1 MGVVVLGIDP
11 GTLCMGYGVVEAQE
25 NQSVCRSY
33 GVIHPPK
40 KLSFGKRIHFI
51 NKELE
56 KLYIFY
62 KPHHTAVEKIFF
74 GKNPE
79 TAFKLGHAFALC
91 LLQSEKQGSE
101 FFEYASRL
109 VKKTVTFSGRASK
122 ELVRQ
127 FVANFFQLSPEGPL
141 DGTDALAVA
150 LCHIRLTHSMRNYKG
165 FSENIVFNKL
175 GVL

>member
-1 MGVVVLGIDP
+1 MGPVVLGIDP
-11 GTLCMGYGVVEAQE
+11 GTLFMGYGVVEVRE
-25 NQSVCRSY
+25 EKSVCLSY
-33 GVIHPPK
+33 GVISPSK
-40 KLSFGKRIHFI
+40 KLSLSERIHFI

-56 KLYIFY
+56 KIYISY

-74 GKNPE
+74 GKNPK

-165 FSENIVFNKL
+165 ASKNIVFDKSGAL
-175 GVL
+175 

>member
-1 MGVVVLGIDP
+1 MVLGIDP
-11 GTLCMGYGVVEAQE
+11 GTVVMGYSIVEVEEQKP
-25 NQSVCRSY
+25 VCRYY
-33 GVIHPPK
+33 GVINPSK
-40 KLSFGKRIHFI
+40 KLSFSERLHFI
-51 NKELE
+51 SEELE
-56 KLYIFY
+56 KIYTSY
-62 KPHHTAVEKIFF
+62 RPHHTAVEKVFF

-91 LLQSEKQGSE
+91 LLQSERQGSE

-127 FVANFFQLSPEGPL
+127 FVGNFFHFSPEGPL

-150 LCHIRLTHSMRNYKG
+150 LCHIRLTRHIQQYKG
-165 FSENIVFNKL
+165 SSEKTAFGQSGTGTV
-175 GVL
+175 